1 MLSNLLF
8 FSLALSQTAAFYQ
21 NTDVIEMDAKQ
32 FKSQVL
38 KGDELWLVE
47 FYAPWCGHCKNLIPE
62 YKKVATAVKGV
73 AKVGAV
79 DGTGPGAEDLMKKYS
94 VQGFPTLKFFGAN
107 KRSPKDYEGQR
118 TGDAMTN
125 EVVKQVGR
133 MVKERTKGGSSSG
146 SSSGAKDKAKSS
158 GSKKRSTSAV
168 VELTEANFGAL
179 VMDSPDMWLVEFFAP
194 WCGHCK
200 NLAPEWESA
209 AKQLKGQVSLGAV
222 DATEH
227 QGLASKYGVKGYP
240 TIKLFPPGK
249 KSKAKDYQGP
259 REAAGIV
266 SYALQQLDQAGVPP
280 SIPQITSE
288 QVFESTCSGN
298 QKLCVIMF
306 VPHILDSLAKGRNQY
321 LDTLA
326 SVAKSMRGSPFQFAW
341 SEGGAQAKMEEM
353 MGLTFGYP
361 AAVVVSAEK
370 KVYAVQRGSWSKKNL
385 AAFLNGV
392 ISGSEKTS
400 ALPSLPKIREV
411 AAWDG
416 KDAPEEL
423 ISEEEFSLDELMSD

>member
-1 MLSNLLF
+1 M
-8 FSLALSQTAAFYQ
+8 
-21 NTDVIEMDAKQ
+21 
-32 FKSQVL
+32 
-38 KGDELWLVE
+38 
-47 FYAPWCGHCKNLIPE
+47 
-62 YKKVATAVKGV
+62 KGV
-73 AKVGAV
+73 AKVGAL
-79 DGTGPGAEDLMKKYS
+79 DGTGAGAEDLMKKYS

-118 TGDAMTN
+118 TGDAMTT

-133 MVKERTKGGSSSG
+133 MVKERTKGSSG
-146 SSSGAKDKAKSS
+146 SSSSSDKPKSSGS

-168 VELTEANFGAL
+168 IELTEANFGAL
-179 VMDSPDMWLVEFFAP
+179 VTDSSDMWLVEFFAP

-240 TIKLFPPGK
+240 TIKMFPAGK
-249 KSKAKDYQGP
+249 KKKARDYQGP

-266 SYALQQLDQAGVPP
+266 AYALQQLDESGVPP
-280 SIPQITSE
+280 SIPQITNE
-288 QVFESTCSGN
+288 KVFESTCAGN

-326 SVAKSMRGSPFQFAW
+326 EVAKSQRGSPFQFAW
-341 SEGGAQAKMEEM
+341 SEGGAQQKMEEM

-361 AAVVVSAEK
+361 AAVVISAEK

-385 AAFLNGV
+385 VSFLNGV
-392 ISGSEKTS
+392 ISG
-400 ALPSLPKIREV
+400 RFV
-411 AAWDG
+411 
-416 KDAPEEL
+416 
-423 ISEEEFSLDELMSD
+423 